1 MSETSSPRSSIRRLS
16 GHVIDLI
23 AAGEVIERPAAAL
36 KELVENAID
45 AGATRISVA
54 LRGGGTDRIDVT
66 DNGCGM
72 TPAELELAVERHCTS
87 KLHDEHL
94 VQIRTLGFRG
104 EALPSIGASARLSIT
119 SRTPDADTAWCLR
132 VDGGVITPPQPA
144 SGPAGTRIVVTDLF
158 FATPA
163 RRKFLKSARVEG
175 GHAESV
181 MRRLALSAPHCA
193 MRVTMD
199 DRLLF
204 DLPEQSPIARTAAI
218 LDTTPEMLLLLDEQR
233 GAVRL
238 SGFACGPART
248 RATGAGQ
255 FILVNN
261 RPVTDPMLRTAIRV
275 AYRPVI
281 ERGRFPVMALHLK
294 VPLERLDVNVHPAK
308 TELRFADEAEVRSLV
323 IGGLGRAL
331 GHGSSRGGGLHA
343 SFGSRPRPSI
353 AYPPRP
359 DRAALEERLPAFTAE
374 QDEQDGTPLPPASSA
389 IFVSSDVSLP
399 RREGFAETDQ
409 EFAPAARV
417 PRQPEALDAAFPLG
431 AAIAQV
437 FDTYIIAVAPDGDLV
452 LVDQHAA
459 HERLTHERL
468 RAQYASGH
476 LRSQALL
483 LPEVVDLPRR
493 EAEAL
498 LACTEDLS
506 KLGIELESFGPGSV
520 LLRSVPA
527 LLGTKDVQGL
537 LRDIADELADDPAL
551 DAGST
556 DSFSHRLD
564 AVIARMACH
573 GSIRAGRRLKPEEMD
588 ALLREMERT
597 PRANTCSH
605 GRPTWL
611 KLTRNE
617 LERLFGR
624 VK

>member
-1 MSETSSPRSSIRRLS
+1 MVTEAPSFPRPTIRRLS

-45 AGATRISVA
+45 AGATRIVVA
-54 LRGGGTDRIDVT
+54 LRAGGTDRIDVT

-72 TPAELELAVERHCTS
+72 NPAELELAVERHCTS
-87 KLHDEHL
+87 KLQDDHL

-119 SRTPDADTAWCLR
+119 SRTPESDTAWCIR
-132 VDGGVITPPQPA
+132 VDGGVITLPQPA
-144 SGPAGTRIVVTDLF
+144 SGPIGTRIVVTDLF

-163 RRKFLKSARVEG
+163 RRKFLKSARVES

-193 MRVTMD
+193 MRVLLD
-199 DRLLF
+199 DKVLF
-204 DLPEQSPIARTAAI
+204 DLPEQSPISRAASI
-218 LDTTPEMLLLLDEQR
+218 LDTTPDTLIPLDEQR

-248 RATGAGQ
+248 RATGSGQ

-308 TELRFADEAEVRSLV
+308 TELRFADEAEIRSLV

-331 GHGSSRGGGLHA
+331 GHGSKGGGGIHA
-343 SFGSRPRPSI
+343 SFAPRPSI
-353 AYPPRP
+353 VYPPRP
-359 DRAALEERLPAFTAE
+359 PEPREAVT
-374 QDEQDGTPLPPASSA
+374 
-389 IFVSSDVSLP
+389 SLP
-399 RREGFAETDQ
+399 LQTTLPTASAPQTPQAASRQGFAETDPA
-409 EFAPAARV
+409 FAPAARA
-417 PRQPEALDAAFPLG
+417 PQQPEALDPAFPLG
-431 AAIAQV
+431 ASIAQV
-437 FDTYIIAVAPDGDLV
+437 FDTYILALAPDGDLI

-468 RAQYASGH
+468 REQYASGGT
-476 LRSQALL
+476 LRAQALL

-498 LACTEDLS
+498 MARAEDLA
-506 KLGIELESFGPGSV
+506 KLGIDLESFGPGSV

-527 LLGTKDVQGL
+527 LLGAQDIQGL
-537 LRDIADELADDPAL
+537 LKDVADELASDPDL
-551 DAGST
+551 DAASTGS
-556 DSFSHRLD
+556 FAHHLD
-564 AVIARMACH
+564 AILARMACH

-611 KLTRNE
+611 RLTRRE

>member
-1 MSETSSPRSSIRRLS
+1 MSEAPSFSRPTIRRLS

-45 AGATRISVA
+45 SGATRIVVA
-54 LRGGGTDRIDVT
+54 LRAGGTDRIDVT

-72 TPAELELAVERHCTS
+72 NPFELELAVERHCTS
-87 KLHDEHL
+87 KLQDDHL

-119 SRTPDADTAWCLR
+119 SRTPDADTAWCIR

-144 SGPAGTRIVVTDLF
+144 SGPVGTRIVVTDLF

-163 RRKFLKSARVEG
+163 RRKFLKSARVES

-193 MRVTMD
+193 MRVLLD
-199 DRLLF
+199 DKVLF
-204 DLPEQSPIARTAAI
+204 DLPEQSPISRAASI
-218 LDTTPEMLLLLDEQR
+218 LDTTPDTLIPLDEKR

-248 RATGAGQ
+248 RATGSGQ

-281 ERGRFPVMALHLK
+281 ERGRFPVMALHLT

-308 TELRFADEAEVRSLV
+308 TELRFADEAEIRSLV

-331 GHGSSRGGGLHA
+331 GHGSNGGGGIHA
-343 SFGSRPRPSI
+343 SFGSRPSIVYPSRLAEPQGAPASVPLQGSLPTGYDPRPS
-353 AYPPRP
+353 
-359 DRAALEERLPAFTAE
+359 
-374 QDEQDGTPLPPASSA
+374 
-389 IFVSSDVSLP
+389 SLP
-399 RREGFAETDQ
+399 DVTSSLARQGFAETDPA
-409 EFAPAARV
+409 FAPAARA
-417 PRQPEALDAAFPLG
+417 PQQPEALDPAFPLG

-437 FDTYIIAVAPDGDLV
+437 FDTYILALAPDGDLV

-468 RAQYASGH
+468 REQYANGGT

-498 LACTEDLS
+498 MARSEDLS
-506 KLGIELESFGPGSV
+506 KLGIDLESFGPGSV

-527 LLGTKDVQGL
+527 LLGAQDIQGL
-537 LRDIADELADDPAL
+537 LKDVADELASDPDL
-551 DAGST
+551 DAAST
-556 DSFSHRLD
+556 GSFSHHLD
-564 AVIARMACH
+564 AILARMACH
-573 GSIRAGRRLKPEEMD
+573 GSIRAGRRLKSEEMD
-588 ALLREMERT
+588 ALLREMELT

-611 KLTRNE
+611 KLTRRE

>member
-1 MSETSSPRSSIRRLS
+1 MR
-16 GHVIDLI
+16 
-23 AAGEVIERPAAAL
+23 A
-36 KELVENAID
+36 
-45 AGATRISVA
+45 
-54 LRGGGTDRIDVT
+54 GGTDRIDVT

-72 TPAELELAVERHCTS
+72 TPEELDMAVQRHCTS
-87 KLHDEHL
+87 KLQDERL

-119 SRTPDADTAWCLR
+119 SRTPDSDTAWCIR
-132 VDGGVITPPQPA
+132 VDGGVITPPQPS
-144 SGPAGTRIVVTDLF
+144 SGPVGTRIVVTDLF

-163 RRKFLKSARVEG
+163 RRKFLKSPRVENS
-175 GHAESV
+175 HAESV

-193 MRVTMD
+193 IRVTLD
-199 DRLLF
+199 DKLLF
-204 DLPEQSPIARTAAI
+204 DLPEQSPIARAATV
-218 LDTTPEMLLLLDEQR
+218 LDTTPDTLIPLDEER
-233 GAVRL
+233 GHIRL
-238 SGFACGPART
+238 SGFACGPAKT
-248 RATGAGQ
+248 RATGSGQ
-255 FILVNN
+255 FILVNH

-308 TELRFADEAEVRSLV
+308 TELRFADEAEVRALV

-331 GHGSSRGGGLHA
+331 GHGSSGGGGIHA
-343 SFGSRPRPSI
+343 SFGIRPSRPSI
-353 AYPPRP
+353 SYPPRP
-359 DRAALEERLPAFTAE
+359 DVPVDAPVHVGTPATLPFAAPPAASRMAVQPPTAIEHSGFAE
-374 QDEQDGTPLPPASSA
+374 QD
-389 IFVSSDVSLP
+389 V
-399 RREGFAETDQ
+399 GFT
-409 EFAPAARV
+409 PAARPPQPV
-417 PRQPEALDAAFPLG
+417 PEQMDPSFPLG
-431 AAIAQV
+431 ASVAQV

-468 RAQYASGH
+468 REQYASGA

-483 LPEVVDLPRR
+483 LPEVIDLPRR

-498 LACTEDLS
+498 LARSEDLS
-506 KLGIELESFGPGSV
+506 RLGMDIESFGPGSV

-537 LRDIADELADDPAL
+537 LRDVADELANDPDL
-551 DAGST
+551 DAGNT

-564 AVIARMACH
+564 AILARMACH

-588 ALLREMERT
+588 ALLRDMERT

-611 KLTRNE
+611 KLTRSE
-617 LERLFGR
+617 IERLFGR
-624 VK
+624 IK

>member
-1 MSETSSPRSSIRRLS
+1 MTEAPSFPRPPSRPTIRRLS

-45 AGATRISVA
+45 SGATRIVVA
-54 LRGGGTDRIDVT
+54 LRAGGTDRIDVT

-72 TPAELELAVERHCTS
+72 SPVELELAVERHCTS
-87 KLHDEHL
+87 KLQDDHL

-119 SRTPDADTAWCLR
+119 SRTPESDTAWCIR

-144 SGPAGTRIVVTDLF
+144 SGPVGTRIVVTDLF

-163 RRKFLKSARVEG
+163 RRKFLKSARVES

-193 MRVTMD
+193 MRVLLD
-199 DRLLF
+199 DKVLF
-204 DLPEQSPIARTAAI
+204 DLPEQSPISRAASI
-218 LDTTPEMLLLLDEQR
+218 LDTTPDTLIPLDEQR

-248 RATGAGQ
+248 RATGSGQ

-308 TELRFADEAEVRSLV
+308 TELRFADEAEIRSLV

-331 GHGSSRGGGLHA
+331 GHGSKGGGGIHA
-343 SFGSRPRPSI
+343 SFAPRSSI
-353 AYPPRP
+353 VYPPRP
-359 DRAALEERLPAFTAE
+359 PEPRETV
-374 QDEQDGTPLPPASSA
+374 T
-389 IFVSSDVSLP
+389 SLP
-399 RREGFAETDQ
+399 LQTTLPTASAPQTPQAASRQGFAETDPA
-409 EFAPAARV
+409 FAPAARA
-417 PRQPEALDAAFPLG
+417 PQQPEALDPAFPLG
-431 AAIAQV
+431 ASIAQV
-437 FDTYIIAVAPDGDLV
+437 FDTYILALAPDGDLI

-468 RAQYASGH
+468 REQYASGGT
-476 LRSQALL
+476 LRAQALL

-498 LACTEDLS
+498 MARAEDLA
-506 KLGIELESFGPGSV
+506 KLGIDLESFGTGSV

-527 LLGTKDVQGL
+527 LLGAKDIQGL
-537 LRDIADELADDPAL
+537 LKDVADELAGDPDL
-551 DAGST
+551 DAANTGS
-556 DSFSHRLD
+556 FAHHLD
-564 AVIARMACH
+564 AILARMACH

-611 KLTRNE
+611 RLTRRE

>member
-1 MSETSSPRSSIRRLS
+1 MTEAPSFSRPTIRRLS

-45 AGATRISVA
+45 AGATRIVVA
-54 LRGGGTDRIDVT
+54 LRAGGTDRIDVT

-72 TPAELELAVERHCTS
+72 SPVELELAVERHCTS
-87 KLHDEHL
+87 KLQDERL

-119 SRTPDADTAWCLR
+119 SRTPEADTAWCIR

-144 SGPAGTRIVVTDLF
+144 SGPVGTRIVVTDLF

-163 RRKFLKSARVEG
+163 RRKFLKSARVES

-193 MRVTMD
+193 MRVLLD
-199 DRLLF
+199 DKVLF
-204 DLPEQSPIARTAAI
+204 DLPEQSPIARAASV
-218 LDTTPEMLLLLDEQR
+218 LDTTPDTLIPLDEQR
-233 GAVRL
+233 GAVRM

-248 RATGAGQ
+248 RATGSGQ

-281 ERGRFPVMALHLK
+281 ERGRFPVMALHLT

-308 TELRFADEAEVRSLV
+308 TELRFADEAEIRSLV

-331 GHGSSRGGGLHA
+331 GHGSNGGGGIHA
-343 SFGSRPRPSI
+343 SFGARSSI
-353 AYPPRP
+353 VYPPRP
-359 DRAALEERLPAFTAE
+359 AER
-374 QDEQDGTPLPPASSA
+374 QDSAPLLSA
-389 IFVSSDVSLP
+389 TQGRLSAGYEPVSVPSLSTDAGL
-399 RREGFAETDQ
+399 RSGFAETDPA
-409 EFAPAARV
+409 FAPAARA
-417 PRQPEALDAAFPLG
+417 PQQPDALDPAFPLG

-437 FDTYIIAVAPDGDLV
+437 FDTYILALAPDGDLV

-468 RAQYASGH
+468 REQYASGGT

-493 EAEAL
+493 EADAL
-498 LACTEDLS
+498 MARAADLS
-506 KLGIELESFGPGSV
+506 KLGIDLESFGPGSV

-527 LLGTKDVQGL
+527 LLGAQDIQGL
-537 LRDIADELADDPAL
+537 LKDVADELASDPDL
-551 DAGST
+551 DAANTG
-556 DSFSHRLD
+556 SFSHHLD
-564 AVIARMACH
+564 AILARMACH

-588 ALLREMERT
+588 ALLREMELT

-611 KLTRNE
+611 KLTRRE

>member
-1 MSETSSPRSSIRRLS
+1 MSEAPSFSRPTIRRLS

-36 KELVENAID
+36 KELVENAVD
-45 AGATRISVA
+45 AGATRIVVA
-54 LRGGGTDRIDVT
+54 LRAGGTDRIDVT

-87 KLHDEHL
+87 KLQDERL

-119 SRTPDADTAWCLR
+119 SRTPESDTAWCIR

-144 SGPAGTRIVVTDLF
+144 SGPVGTRIVVTDLF

-163 RRKFLKSARVEG
+163 RRKFLKSARVES

-193 MRVTMD
+193 MRVLLD
-199 DRLLF
+199 DKVLF
-204 DLPEQSPIARTAAI
+204 DLPEQSPVARTAAV
-218 LDTTPEMLLLLDEQR
+218 LDTTPDTLIPLDEQR
-233 GAVRL
+233 GSVRL

-248 RATGAGQ
+248 RATGSGQ

-308 TELRFADEAEVRSLV
+308 TELRFADEAEIRSLV

-331 GHGSSRGGGLHA
+331 GHGSNGGGGIHA
-343 SFGSRPRPSI
+343 SFGSRPSI
-353 AYPPRP
+353 VYPPRP
-359 DRAALEERLPAFTAE
+359 PEPRDASASV
-374 QDEQDGTPLPPASSA
+374 PLQG
-389 IFVSSDVSLP
+389 SLP
-399 RREGFAETDQ
+399 TGYAPRSSPLQDANPPLARSGFAETDPA
-409 EFAPAARV
+409 FAPAARA
-417 PRQPEALDAAFPLG
+417 PQQPEALDPAFPLG

-437 FDTYIIAVAPDGDLV
+437 FDTYILALAPDGDLV

-468 RAQYASGH
+468 REQYASGGT

-498 LACTEDLS
+498 MARAEDLS
-506 KLGIELESFGPGSV
+506 KLGIDLESFGPGSV

-527 LLGTKDVQGL
+527 LLGAQDIQGL
-537 LRDIADELADDPAL
+537 LKDVADELASDPDLDPAGTGSLSHHL
-551 DAGST
+551 DAI
-556 DSFSHRLD
+556 L
-564 AVIARMACH
+564 ARMACH

-588 ALLREMERT
+588 ALLREMELT

-611 KLTRNE
+611 KLTRRE

>member
-1 MSETSSPRSSIRRLS
+1 MSEKSSILRPIIRRLS
-16 GHVIDLI
+16 GHVVDLI

-45 AGATRISVA
+45 AGATRLVVA
-54 LRGGGTDRIDVT
+54 LRAGGTDRIDVT

-72 TPAELELAVERHCTS
+72 TPEELEMAVQRHCTS
-87 KLHDEHL
+87 KLQDERL

-119 SRTPDADTAWCLR
+119 SRTSESDTAWCLR
-132 VDGGVITPPQPA
+132 VDGGIITPPQPS
-144 SGPAGTRIVVTDLF
+144 SGPVGTRIVVTDLF

-163 RRKFLKSARVEG
+163 RRKFLKSARVENS
-175 GHAESV
+175 HAESV
-181 MRRLALSAPHCA
+181 MRRLALSAPQCA
-193 MRVTMD
+193 MRVTLD
-199 DRLLF
+199 DKLLF
-204 DLPEQSPIARTAAI
+204 DLPEQSPVARAAAV
-218 LDTTPEMLLLLDEQR
+218 LDTTPDTLIPLDEER
-233 GAVRL
+233 GHIRL
-238 SGFACGPART
+238 SGFACGPAKT
-248 RATGAGQ
+248 RATGSGQ
-255 FILVNN
+255 FILVNH

-308 TELRFADEAEVRSLV
+308 TELRFADEAEVKALV

-331 GHGSSRGGGLHA
+331 GHGSSGGGGIHA
-343 SFGSRPRPSI
+343 SFGIRPSRPSI
-353 AYPPRP
+353 SYPPRLDVP
-359 DRAALEERLPAFTAE
+359 VNPPVRVDAPATLPFAAPSLSRPSTPSLPQTERSGFAE
-374 QDEQDGTPLPPASSA
+374 QDA
-389 IFVSSDVSLP
+389 
-399 RREGFAETDQ
+399 GFT
-409 EFAPAARV
+409 PAARPPQPV
-417 PRQPEALDAAFPLG
+417 PEHLDPAFPLG
-431 AAIAQV
+431 ASVAQV

-468 RAQYASGH
+468 REQYASGA

-483 LPEVVDLPRR
+483 LPEVIDLPRR

-498 LACTEDLS
+498 LARSEDLS
-506 KLGIELESFGPGSV
+506 RLGMDLESFGPGSV

-537 LRDIADELADDPAL
+537 LRDVADELANDPDL
-551 DAGST
+551 EAGNT
-556 DSFSHRLD
+556 DSFSNRLD
-564 AVIARMACH
+564 AILARMACH

-611 KLTRNE
+611 KLTRSE
-617 LERLFGR
+617 IERLFGR
-624 VK
+624 IK

>member
-1 MSETSSPRSSIRRLS
+1 MSRPTIRRLS

-45 AGATRISVA
+45 SGATRIVVA
-54 LRGGGTDRIDVT
+54 LRAGGTDRIDVT

-72 TPAELELAVERHCTS
+72 SPLELELAVERHCTS
-87 KLHDEHL
+87 KLQDDHL

-119 SRTPDADTAWCLR
+119 SRTPDSDTAWCIR

-144 SGPAGTRIVVTDLF
+144 SGPVGTRIVVTDLF

-163 RRKFLKSARVEG
+163 RRKFLKSARVES

-193 MRVTMD
+193 MRVLLD
-199 DRLLF
+199 DKVLF
-204 DLPEQSPIARTAAI
+204 DLPEQSPITRAASV
-218 LDTTPEMLLLLDEQR
+218 LDTTPDTLIPLDEQR

-248 RATGAGQ
+248 RATGSGQ

-308 TELRFADEAEVRSLV
+308 TELRFADEAEIRSLV

-331 GHGSSRGGGLHA
+331 GHGSNGGGGIHA
-343 SFGSRPRPSI
+343 SFGARPSI
-353 AYPPRP
+353 VYPPRP
-359 DRAALEERLPAFTAE
+359 PEPQENFTPV
-374 QDEQDGTPLPPASSA
+374 QP
-389 IFVSSDVSLP
+389 SLP
-399 RREGFAETDQ
+399 TGSEARSLLAAEPPQPTSRLGFAETDPG
-409 EFAPAARV
+409 FAPAARA
-417 PRQPEALDAAFPLG
+417 PQQPEALDPAFPLG

-437 FDTYIIAVAPDGDLV
+437 FDTYILSLAPDGDLV

-468 RAQYASGH
+468 REQYASGGT

-493 EAEAL
+493 EADAL
-498 LACTEDLS
+498 MARAGDLA
-506 KLGIELESFGPGSV
+506 KLGIDLESFGPGSV

-527 LLGTKDVQGL
+527 LLGAQDIQGL
-537 LRDIADELADDPAL
+537 LKDVADELANDPDL
-551 DAGST
+551 DAAST
-556 DSFSHRLD
+556 GSFSHHLD
-564 AVIARMACH
+564 AILARMACH

-588 ALLREMERT
+588 ALLREMELT

-611 KLTRNE
+611 KLTRRE

>member
-1 MSETSSPRSSIRRLS
+1 MSEAPSFSRPTIRRLS

-36 KELVENAID
+36 KELVENAVD
-45 AGATRISVA
+45 AGATRIVVA
-54 LRGGGTDRIDVT
+54 LRSGGTDRIDVT

-87 KLHDEHL
+87 KLQDERL

-119 SRTPDADTAWCLR
+119 SRTPESDTAWCIR

-144 SGPAGTRIVVTDLF
+144 SGPVGTRIVVTDLF

-163 RRKFLKSARVEG
+163 RRKFLKSARVESS
-175 GHAESV
+175 HTESV

-193 MRVTMD
+193 MRVLLD
-199 DRLLF
+199 DKVLF
-204 DLPEQSPIARTAAI
+204 DLPEQSPIARTAAV
-218 LDTTPEMLLLLDEQR
+218 LDTTPDTLIPLDEQR
-233 GAVRL
+233 GSVRL

-248 RATGAGQ
+248 RATGSGQ

-308 TELRFADEAEVRSLV
+308 TELRFADEAEIRSLV

-331 GHGSSRGGGLHA
+331 GHGSNGGGGIHA
-343 SFGSRPRPSI
+343 SFGSRPSI
-353 AYPPRP
+353 VYPPRP
-359 DRAALEERLPAFTAE
+359 PEPQDASASVPLQGSLPTGYAPWSS
-374 QDEQDGTPLPPASSA
+374 PLPDATPPLAR
-389 IFVSSDVSLP
+389 P
-399 RREGFAETDQ
+399 GFAETDPA
-409 EFAPAARV
+409 FAPAARA
-417 PRQPEALDAAFPLG
+417 PQQPEALDPAFPLG

-437 FDTYIIAVAPDGDLV
+437 FDTYILALAPDGDLV

-468 RAQYASGH
+468 REQYASGGT

-498 LACTEDLS
+498 MARAEDLS
-506 KLGIELESFGPGSV
+506 KLGIDLESFGPGSV

-527 LLGTKDVQGL
+527 LLGAQNIQGL
-537 LRDIADELADDPAL
+537 LKDVADELASDPDLDPAGTGSLSHHL
-551 DAGST
+551 DAI
-556 DSFSHRLD
+556 L
-564 AVIARMACH
+564 ARMACH

-588 ALLREMERT
+588 ALLREMELT

-611 KLTRNE
+611 KLTRRE

>member
-1 MSETSSPRSSIRRLS
+1 MTEAPSFPRPPSRPTIRRLS

-45 AGATRISVA
+45 AGATRIVVA
-54 LRGGGTDRIDVT
+54 LRAGGTDRIDVT

-72 TPAELELAVERHCTS
+72 SPVELELAVERHCTS
-87 KLHDEHL
+87 KLLDDHL

-119 SRTPDADTAWCLR
+119 SRTPESDTAWCIR

-144 SGPAGTRIVVTDLF
+144 SGPVGTRIVVTDLF

-163 RRKFLKSARVEG
+163 RRKFLKSARVES

-193 MRVTMD
+193 MRVLLD
-199 DRLLF
+199 DKVLF
-204 DLPEQSPIARTAAI
+204 DLPEQSPISRAASI
-218 LDTTPEMLLLLDEQR
+218 LDTTPDTLIPLDEQR

-248 RATGAGQ
+248 RATGSGQ

-308 TELRFADEAEVRSLV
+308 TELRFADEAEIRSLV

-331 GHGSSRGGGLHA
+331 GHGSKGGGGIHA
-343 SFGSRPRPSI
+343 SFAPRSSI
-353 AYPPRP
+353 VYPPRP
-359 DRAALEERLPAFTAE
+359 PEPRETV
-374 QDEQDGTPLPPASSA
+374 T
-389 IFVSSDVSLP
+389 SLP
-399 RREGFAETDQ
+399 LQTTLPTASAPQTPQAASRQGFAETDPA
-409 EFAPAARV
+409 FAPAARA
-417 PRQPEALDAAFPLG
+417 PQQPEALDPAFPLG
-431 AAIAQV
+431 ASIAQV
-437 FDTYIIAVAPDGDLV
+437 FDTYILALAPDGDLI

-468 RAQYASGH
+468 REQYASGGT
-476 LRSQALL
+476 LRAQALL

-498 LACTEDLS
+498 MARAEDLA
-506 KLGIELESFGPGSV
+506 KLGIDLESFGPGSV

-527 LLGTKDVQGL
+527 LLGAKDIQGL
-537 LRDIADELADDPAL
+537 LKDVADELAGDPDL
-551 DAGST
+551 DAANTGS
-556 DSFSHRLD
+556 FAHHLD
-564 AVIARMACH
+564 AILARMACH

-611 KLTRNE
+611 RLTRRE

>member
-1 MSETSSPRSSIRRLS
+1 MSELTPPLRPVIRRLS
-16 GHVIDLI
+16 GHVVDLI

-45 AGATRISVA
+45 AGATRLVVA
-54 LRGGGTDRIDVT
+54 LRAGGTDRIDVT

-72 TPAELELAVERHCTS
+72 TPEELDMAVQRHCTS
-87 KLHDEHL
+87 KLQDERL

-119 SRTPDADTAWCLR
+119 SRTPDSDTAWCIR
-132 VDGGVITPPQPA
+132 VDGGVITPPQPS
-144 SGPAGTRIVVTDLF
+144 SGPVGTRIVVTDLF

-163 RRKFLKSARVEG
+163 RRKFLKSPRVENS
-175 GHAESV
+175 HAESV

-193 MRVTMD
+193 IRVTLD
-199 DRLLF
+199 DKLLF
-204 DLPEQSPIARTAAI
+204 DLPEQSPIARAATV
-218 LDTTPEMLLLLDEQR
+218 LDTTPDTLIPLDEER
-233 GAVRL
+233 GHIRL
-238 SGFACGPART
+238 SGFACGPAKT
-248 RATGAGQ
+248 RATGSGQ
-255 FILVNN
+255 FILVNH

-308 TELRFADEAEVRSLV
+308 TELRFADEAEVRALV

-331 GHGSSRGGGLHA
+331 GHGSSGGGGIHA
-343 SFGSRPRPSI
+343 SFGIRPSRPSI
-353 AYPPRP
+353 SYPPRP
-359 DRAALEERLPAFTAE
+359 DVPVDAPVHVGTPATLPFAAPPAASRMAVQPPTAIEHSGFAE
-374 QDEQDGTPLPPASSA
+374 QD
-389 IFVSSDVSLP
+389 V
-399 RREGFAETDQ
+399 GFT
-409 EFAPAARV
+409 PAARPPQPV
-417 PRQPEALDAAFPLG
+417 PEQMDPSFPLG
-431 AAIAQV
+431 ASVAQV

-468 RAQYASGH
+468 REQYASGA

-483 LPEVVDLPRR
+483 LPEVIDLPRR

-498 LACTEDLS
+498 LARSEDLS
-506 KLGIELESFGPGSV
+506 RLGMDIESFGPGSV

-537 LRDIADELADDPAL
+537 LRDVADELANDPDL
-551 DAGST
+551 DAGNT

-564 AVIARMACH
+564 AILARMACH

-588 ALLREMERT
+588 ALLRDMERT

-611 KLTRNE
+611 KLTRSE
-617 LERLFGR
+617 IERLFGR
-624 VK
+624 IK

>member
-1 MSETSSPRSSIRRLS
+1 
-16 GHVIDLI
+16 
-23 AAGEVIERPAAAL
+23 
-36 KELVENAID
+36 
-45 AGATRISVA
+45 
-54 LRGGGTDRIDVT
+54 
-66 DNGCGM
+66 M
-72 TPAELELAVERHCTS
+72 TPEELDMAVQRHCTS
-87 KLHDEHL
+87 KLQDERL

-119 SRTPDADTAWCLR
+119 SRTSESDTAWCIR
-132 VDGGVITPPQPA
+132 VDGGVITPPQPS
-144 SGPAGTRIVVTDLF
+144 SGPVGTRIVVTDLF

-163 RRKFLKSARVEG
+163 RRKFLKSPRVENS
-175 GHAESV
+175 HAESV

-193 MRVTMD
+193 IRVTLD
-199 DRLLF
+199 DKLLF
-204 DLPEQSPIARTAAI
+204 DLPEQSPIARAATV
-218 LDTTPEMLLLLDEQR
+218 LDTTPDTLIPLDEER
-233 GAVRL
+233 GHIRL
-238 SGFACGPART
+238 SGFACGPAKT
-248 RATGAGQ
+248 RATGSGQ
-255 FILVNN
+255 FILVNH

-308 TELRFADEAEVRSLV
+308 TELRFADEAEVRALV

-331 GHGSSRGGGLHA
+331 GHGSSGGGGIHA
-343 SFGSRPRPSI
+343 SFGIRPSRPSI
-353 AYPPRP
+353 SYPPRP
-359 DRAALEERLPAFTAE
+359 DMPVDAPVQARAPATLPFAAVAPASRLSVPSSQHVERSGFAE
-374 QDEQDGTPLPPASSA
+374 QD
-389 IFVSSDVSLP
+389 V
-399 RREGFAETDQ
+399 GFT
-409 EFAPAARV
+409 PAARPPQPV
-417 PRQPEALDAAFPLG
+417 PEQMDPSFPLG
-431 AAIAQV
+431 ASVAQV

-468 RAQYASGH
+468 REQYASGA

-483 LPEVVDLPRR
+483 LPEVIDLPRR

-498 LACTEDLS
+498 LARVEDLS
-506 KLGIELESFGPGSV
+506 RLGMDLESFGPGSI

-537 LRDIADELADDPAL
+537 LRDVADELANDPDL
-551 DAGST
+551 DAGNT

-564 AVIARMACH
+564 AILARMACH

-588 ALLREMERT
+588 ALLRDMERT

-611 KLTRNE
+611 KLTRSE
-617 LERLFGR
+617 IERLFGR
-624 VK
+624 IK

>member
-1 MSETSSPRSSIRRLS
+1 MSELTPPFRPVIRRLS
-16 GHVIDLI
+16 GHVVDLI

-45 AGATRISVA
+45 AGATRLVVA
-54 LRGGGTDRIDVT
+54 LRAGGTDRIDVT

-72 TPAELELAVERHCTS
+72 TPEELDMAVQRHCTS
-87 KLHDEHL
+87 KLQDERL

-119 SRTPDADTAWCLR
+119 SRTPDSDTAWCIR
-132 VDGGVITPPQPA
+132 VDGGVITPPQPS
-144 SGPAGTRIVVTDLF
+144 SGPVGTRIVVTDLF

-163 RRKFLKSARVEG
+163 RRKFLKSPRVENS
-175 GHAESV
+175 HAESV

-193 MRVTMD
+193 IRVTLD
-199 DRLLF
+199 DKLLF
-204 DLPEQSPIARTAAI
+204 DLPEQSPIARAATV
-218 LDTTPEMLLLLDEQR
+218 LDTTPDTLIPLDEER
-233 GAVRL
+233 GHIRL
-238 SGFACGPART
+238 SGFACGPAKT
-248 RATGAGQ
+248 RATGSGQ
-255 FILVNN
+255 FILVNH

-308 TELRFADEAEVRSLV
+308 TELRFADEAEVRALV

-331 GHGSSRGGGLHA
+331 GHGSSGGGGIHA
-343 SFGSRPRPSI
+343 SFGIRPSRPSI
-353 AYPPRP
+353 SYPPRP
-359 DRAALEERLPAFTAE
+359 DVPVDAPVHVGTPATLPFAAPPVASRVAVQPLTAIEHSGFAE
-374 QDEQDGTPLPPASSA
+374 QD
-389 IFVSSDVSLP
+389 V
-399 RREGFAETDQ
+399 GFT
-409 EFAPAARV
+409 PAARPPQPV
-417 PRQPEALDAAFPLG
+417 PEQMDPSFPLG
-431 AAIAQV
+431 ASVAQV

-468 RAQYASGH
+468 REQYASGA

-483 LPEVVDLPRR
+483 LPEVIDLPRR

-498 LACTEDLS
+498 LARSEDLS
-506 KLGIELESFGPGSV
+506 RLGMDIESFGSGSV

-537 LRDIADELADDPAL
+537 LRDVADELANDPDL
-551 DAGST
+551 DAGNT

-564 AVIARMACH
+564 AILARMACH

-588 ALLREMERT
+588 ALLRDMERT

-611 KLTRNE
+611 KLTRSE
-617 LERLFGR
+617 IERLFGR
-624 VK
+624 IK

>member
-1 MSETSSPRSSIRRLS
+1 MSEFSIRPTIRRLS

-87 KLHDEHL
+87 KLQDERL

-104 EALPSIGASARLSIT
+104 EALPSIGASARLTIT
-119 SRTPDADTAWCLR
+119 SRTSDADTAWLLR
-132 VDGGVITPPQPA
+132 VEGGAITPPQPA
-144 SGPAGTRIVVTDLF
+144 SGPIGTRIVVTDLF

-181 MRRLALSAPHCA
+181 MRRLALCAPHCA
-193 MRVTMD
+193 MRVTLD
-199 DRLLF
+199 DKTLF
-204 DLPEQSPIARTAAI
+204 DLPAQSPIARAASI
-218 LDTTPEMLLLLDEQR
+218 LDVTPDTLIPLDEQR

-248 RATGAGQ
+248 RATGSGQ

-261 RPVTDPMLRTAIRV
+261 RPVTDPVLRTAIRV

-281 ERGRFPVMALHLK
+281 ERGRFPVMALHLN

-308 TELRFADEAEVRSLV
+308 TELRFADENDIKSLV

-331 GHGSSRGGGLHA
+331 GHGSSGGGGIYA
-343 SFGSRPRPSI
+343 SFAARTSRPSI
-353 AYPPRP
+353 AYPSRSDTALSTAPVSELRP
-359 DRAALEERLPAFTAE
+359 EKPAQFVLPEAV
-374 QDEQDGTPLPPASSA
+374 PSSA
-389 IFVSSDVSLP
+389 DGVRP
-399 RREGFAETDQ
+399 GFAETDTV
-409 EFAPAARV
+409 FAPAARA
-417 PRQPEALDAAFPLG
+417 PLEPEALDPAFPLG
-431 AAIAQV
+431 ASVAQV
-437 FDTYIIAVAPDGDLV
+437 FDTYILAVAPDGDLI

-459 HERLTHERL
+459 HERLMHERL
-468 RAQYASGH
+468 RDQFATGT
-476 LRSQALL
+476 LRAQALL
-483 LPEVVDLPRR
+483 LPEVVDLPAR

-498 LACTEDLS
+498 LLRSDELS
-506 KLGIELESFGPGSV
+506 KLGLDLESFGAGSV

-527 LLGTKDVQGL
+527 LLGTKDVQSL
-537 LRDIADELADDPAL
+537 LKDVADELVNDPAL
-551 DAGST
+551 TADET
-556 DSFSHRLD
+556 DSLSNRFD

-588 ALLREMERT
+588 ALLRDMERT

-611 KLTRNE
+611 RLTRNE
-617 LERLFGR
+617 IERLFGR

>member
-1 MSETSSPRSSIRRLS
+1 MSEAPSFPRPTIRRLS

-45 AGATRISVA
+45 AGATCIVVA
-54 LRGGGTDRIDVT
+54 LRAGGTDRIDVT

-72 TPAELELAVERHCTS
+72 SPVELELAVERHCTS
-87 KLHDEHL
+87 KLQDERL

-119 SRTPDADTAWCLR
+119 SRTPESDTAWCIR

-144 SGPAGTRIVVTDLF
+144 SGPVGTRIVVTDLF

-163 RRKFLKSARVEG
+163 RRKFLKSARVES

-193 MRVTMD
+193 MRVLLD
-199 DRLLF
+199 DKVLF
-204 DLPEQSPIARTAAI
+204 DLPEQSPITRAASV
-218 LDTTPEMLLLLDEQR
+218 LDTTPDTLIPLDEQR

-248 RATGAGQ
+248 RATGSGQ

-281 ERGRFPVMALHLK
+281 ERGRFPVMALHLT

-308 TELRFADEAEVRSLV
+308 TELRFADEAEIRSLV

-331 GHGSSRGGGLHA
+331 GHGSNGGGGIHA
-343 SFGSRPRPSI
+343 SFGSRPSI
-353 AYPPRP
+353 VYPPRP
-359 DRAALEERLPAFTAE
+359 PEPREAPASVPLQGSLSTGYAPRSS
-374 QDEQDGTPLPPASSA
+374 PLPDATQ
-389 IFVSSDVSLP
+389 SLVRP
-399 RREGFAETDQ
+399 GFAETDPA
-409 EFAPAARV
+409 FAPAARA
-417 PRQPEALDAAFPLG
+417 PQQPEALDPAFPLG

-437 FDTYIIAVAPDGDLV
+437 FDTYILALAPDGDLV

-468 RAQYASGH
+468 REQYANGGT

-498 LACTEDLS
+498 MAQAEDLS
-506 KLGIELESFGPGSV
+506 KLGIDLESFGPGSV

-527 LLGTKDVQGL
+527 LLGAQDIQGL
-537 LRDIADELADDPAL
+537 LKDIADELASDPDL
-551 DAGST
+551 DAAST
-556 DSFSHRLD
+556 GSFSHHLD
-564 AVIARMACH
+564 AILARMACH

-588 ALLREMERT
+588 ALLREMELT

-611 KLTRNE
+611 KLTRRE

>member
-1 MSETSSPRSSIRRLS
+1 MVTEAPSFPRPTIRRLS

-45 AGATRISVA
+45 SGATCIVVA
-54 LRGGGTDRIDVT
+54 LRAGGTDRIDVT

-72 TPAELELAVERHCTS
+72 SPFELELAVERHCTS
-87 KLHDEHL
+87 KLQDDHL

-119 SRTPDADTAWCLR
+119 SRTPDADTAWCIR

-144 SGPAGTRIVVTDLF
+144 SGPVGTRIVVTDLF

-163 RRKFLKSARVEG
+163 RRKFLKSARVES

-193 MRVTMD
+193 MRVLLD
-199 DRLLF
+199 DKVLF
-204 DLPEQSPIARTAAI
+204 DLPEQSPISRAASI
-218 LDTTPEMLLLLDEQR
+218 LDTTPDTLIPLDEQR

-248 RATGAGQ
+248 RATGSGQ

-308 TELRFADEAEVRSLV
+308 TELRFADEAEIRSLV

-331 GHGSSRGGGLHA
+331 GHGSKGGGGIHA
-343 SFGSRPRPSI
+343 SFAPRSSI
-353 AYPPRP
+353 VYPPRP
-359 DRAALEERLPAFTAE
+359 PEPRETLT
-374 QDEQDGTPLPPASSA
+374 
-389 IFVSSDVSLP
+389 SLP
-399 RREGFAETDQ
+399 LQASLPTASTSGTERAPQTPQAVPRQGFAEKDPA
-409 EFAPAARV
+409 FAPAARA
-417 PRQPEALDAAFPLG
+417 PQQPEALDPAFPLG
-431 AAIAQV
+431 ASIAQV
-437 FDTYIIAVAPDGDLV
+437 FDTYILALAPDGDLI

-468 RAQYASGH
+468 REQYASGGT
-476 LRSQALL
+476 LRAQALL

-498 LACTEDLS
+498 MARVEDLAR
-506 KLGIELESFGPGSV
+506 LGIDLESFGPGSV

-527 LLGTKDVQGL
+527 LLGAQDIQGL
-537 LRDIADELADDPAL
+537 LKDVADELANDPDL
-551 DAGST
+551 DAASTGS
-556 DSFSHRLD
+556 FAHHLD
-564 AVIARMACH
+564 AILARMACH

-611 KLTRNE
+611 RLTRRE

>member
-1 MSETSSPRSSIRRLS
+1 MSEAPSFPRPTIRRLS

-45 AGATRISVA
+45 AGATRIVVA
-54 LRGGGTDRIDVT
+54 LRAGGTDRIDVI

-72 TPAELELAVERHCTS
+72 TPVELELAVERHCTS
-87 KLHDEHL
+87 KLQDERL

-119 SRTPDADTAWCLR
+119 SRTSDSDTAWCIR

-144 SGPAGTRIVVTDLF
+144 SGPVGTRIVVTDLF

-163 RRKFLKSARVEG
+163 RRKFLKSARVESS
-175 GHAESV
+175 HAESV

-193 MRVTMD
+193 MRVLLD
-199 DRLLF
+199 DKVLF
-204 DLPEQSPIARTAAI
+204 DLPEQSPIARAASV
-218 LDTTPEMLLLLDEQR
+218 LDITPDTLIPLDEQR

-248 RATGAGQ
+248 RATGSGQ

-281 ERGRFPVMALHLK
+281 ERGRFPVMALHLT

-308 TELRFADEAEVRSLV
+308 TELRFADEAEIRSLV

-331 GHGSSRGGGLHA
+331 GHGSNGGGGIHA
-343 SFGSRPRPSI
+343 SFGARPSI
-353 AYPPRP
+353 VYPPRP
-359 DRAALEERLPAFTAE
+359 AER
-374 QDEQDGTPLPPASSA
+374 QDTTPLLSPTQGRLSAGYDPAPSPIAATGAVLRS
-389 IFVSSDVSLP
+389 
-399 RREGFAETDQ
+399 GFAETDPA
-409 EFAPAARV
+409 FAPAARA
-417 PRQPEALDAAFPLG
+417 PQHPEALDPAFPLG

-437 FDTYIIAVAPDGDLV
+437 FDTYILALAPDGDLV

-468 RAQYASGH
+468 REQYANGGT

-498 LACTEDLS
+498 MMRAEDLS
-506 KLGIELESFGPGSV
+506 KLGIDLESFGPGSV

-527 LLGTKDVQGL
+527 LLGAQDIQGL
-537 LRDIADELADDPAL
+537 LKDIADELASDPDL
-551 DAGST
+551 DAAST
-556 DSFSHRLD
+556 GSFSHHLD
-564 AVIARMACH
+564 AILARMACH

-597 PRANTCSH
+597 PRTNTCSH

-611 KLTRNE
+611 KLTRRE

>member
-1 MSETSSPRSSIRRLS
+1 MTEAPSFPRPTIRRLS

-45 AGATRISVA
+45 AGATRVVVA
-54 LRGGGTDRIDVT
+54 LRAGGTDRIDVT

-72 TPAELELAVERHCTS
+72 SPVELELAVERHCTS
-87 KLHDEHL
+87 KLQDERL

-119 SRTPDADTAWCLR
+119 SRTLEADTAWCIR

-144 SGPAGTRIVVTDLF
+144 SGPVGTRIVVTDLF

-163 RRKFLKSARVEG
+163 RRKFLKSARVES

-181 MRRLALSAPHCA
+181 MRRLALSAPYCA
-193 MRVTMD
+193 MRVLLD
-199 DRLLF
+199 DKVLF
-204 DLPEQSPIARTAAI
+204 DLPEQSPIARAASV
-218 LDTTPEMLLLLDEQR
+218 LDTTPDSLIPLDEQR

-248 RATGAGQ
+248 RATGSGQ

-308 TELRFADEAEVRSLV
+308 TELRFADEAEIRSLV

-331 GHGSSRGGGLHA
+331 GHGSNGGGGIHA
-343 SFGSRPRPSI
+343 SFGSRPSI
-353 AYPPRP
+353 VYPPRP
-359 DRAALEERLPAFTAE
+359 PEPWEAPSTIPLQGSLPTGYASR
-374 QDEQDGTPLPPASSA
+374 ASSLPDTA
-389 IFVSSDVSLP
+389 PTLP
-399 RREGFAETDQ
+399 RSGFAETDPA
-409 EFAPAARV
+409 FAPAARASQ
-417 PRQPEALDAAFPLG
+417 QPESLDPAFPLG

-437 FDTYIIAVAPDGDLV
+437 FDTYILALAPDGDLV

-468 RAQYASGH
+468 REQYASGGT

-498 LACTEDLS
+498 MTRAEDLS
-506 KLGIELESFGPGSV
+506 KLGIDIEPFGPGSV

-527 LLGTKDVQGL
+527 LLGAQDIQGL
-537 LRDIADELADDPAL
+537 LKDVADELASDPDL
-551 DAGST
+551 DAAST
-556 DSFSHRLD
+556 GSFSHHLD
-564 AVIARMACH
+564 AILARMACH
-573 GSIRAGRRLKPEEMD
+573 GSIRAGRRLKSEEMD
-588 ALLREMERT
+588 ALLREMELT

-611 KLTRNE
+611 KLTRRE

>member
-1 MSETSSPRSSIRRLS
+1 MSEAPSFPRPTIRRLS

-45 AGATRISVA
+45 AGATRIVVA
-54 LRGGGTDRIDVT
+54 LRAGGTDRIDVT

-72 TPAELELAVERHCTS
+72 TPGELELAVERHCTS
-87 KLHDEHL
+87 KLQDERL

-119 SRTPDADTAWCLR
+119 SRTPESDTAWCIR

-144 SGPAGTRIVVTDLF
+144 SGPVGTRIVVTDLF

-163 RRKFLKSARVEG
+163 RRKFLKSARVESS
-175 GHAESV
+175 HAESV

-193 MRVTMD
+193 MRVLLD
-199 DRLLF
+199 DKVLF
-204 DLPEQSPIARTAAI
+204 DLPEQSPIARVASV
-218 LDTTPEMLLLLDEQR
+218 LDTTPDTLIPLDEQR

-248 RATGAGQ
+248 RATGSGQ

-281 ERGRFPVMALHLK
+281 ERGRFPVMALHLT

-308 TELRFADEAEVRSLV
+308 TELRFADEAEIRSLV

-331 GHGSSRGGGLHA
+331 GHGSNGGGGIHA
-343 SFGSRPRPSI
+343 SFGSRPSI
-353 AYPPRP
+353 VYPPRP
-359 DRAALEERLPAFTAE
+359 PEPREAPASIPLQGSLPTGYAPRSS
-374 QDEQDGTPLPPASSA
+374 PLPGATP
-389 IFVSSDVSLP
+389 SLARP
-399 RREGFAETDQ
+399 GFAETDPA
-409 EFAPAARV
+409 FAPAARA
-417 PRQPEALDAAFPLG
+417 PQQPEALDPAFPLG

-437 FDTYIIAVAPDGDLV
+437 FDTYILALAPDGDLV

-468 RAQYASGH
+468 REQYTNGGT

-498 LACTEDLS
+498 MARAEDLS
-506 KLGIELESFGPGSV
+506 KLGIDLESFGPGSV

-527 LLGTKDVQGL
+527 LLGAQDIQGL
-537 LRDIADELADDPAL
+537 LKDIADELASDPDL
-551 DAGST
+551 DAAST
-556 DSFSHRLD
+556 GSFSHHLD
-564 AVIARMACH
+564 AILARMACH

-588 ALLREMERT
+588 ALLREMELT

-611 KLTRNE
+611 KLTRRE

>member
-1 MSETSSPRSSIRRLS
+1 MSEAPSFSRPTIRRLS

-36 KELVENAID
+36 KELVENAVD
-45 AGATRISVA
+45 AGATRIVVA
-54 LRGGGTDRIDVT
+54 LRAGGTDRIDVT

-87 KLHDEHL
+87 KLQDDRL

-119 SRTPDADTAWCLR
+119 SRTPESDTAWCIR
-132 VDGGVITPPQPA
+132 VDGGVITPLQPA
-144 SGPAGTRIVVTDLF
+144 SGPVGTRIVVTDLF

-163 RRKFLKSARVEG
+163 RRKFLKSARVES

-193 MRVTMD
+193 MRVLLD
-199 DRLLF
+199 DKVLF
-204 DLPEQSPIARTAAI
+204 DLPEQSPIARTAAV
-218 LDTTPEMLLLLDEQR
+218 LDTTPDTLIPLDEQR
-233 GAVRL
+233 GSVRL

-248 RATGAGQ
+248 RATGSGQ

-308 TELRFADEAEVRSLV
+308 TELRFADEAEIRSLV

-331 GHGSSRGGGLHA
+331 GHGSNGGGGIHA
-343 SFGSRPRPSI
+343 SFGSRPSI
-353 AYPPRP
+353 VYPPR
-359 DRAALEERLPAFTAE
+359 LPEPRDASASV
-374 QDEQDGTPLPPASSA
+374 PLQG
-389 IFVSSDVSLP
+389 SLP
-399 RREGFAETDQ
+399 TGYAPRSSPLRDATPPLARPGFAETDPA
-409 EFAPAARV
+409 FAPAARA
-417 PRQPEALDAAFPLG
+417 PQQPEALDPAFPLG

-437 FDTYIIAVAPDGDLV
+437 FDTYILALAPDGDLV

-468 RAQYASGH
+468 REQYASGGT

-498 LACTEDLS
+498 MARAEELS
-506 KLGIELESFGPGSV
+506 KLGIDLESFGPGSV

-527 LLGTKDVQGL
+527 LLGAQDIQGL
-537 LRDIADELADDPAL
+537 LKDVADELVSDPDLAPAGTGSLSHHL
-551 DAGST
+551 DAI
-556 DSFSHRLD
+556 L
-564 AVIARMACH
+564 ARMACH

-588 ALLREMERT
+588 ALLREMELT

-611 KLTRNE
+611 KLTRRE

>member
-1 MSETSSPRSSIRRLS
+1 MSEAPSFPRPTIRRLS

-45 AGATRISVA
+45 AGATRIVVA
-54 LRGGGTDRIDVT
+54 LRAGGTDRIDVT

-72 TPAELELAVERHCTS
+72 TPVELELAVERHCTS
-87 KLHDEHL
+87 KLQDERL

-119 SRTPDADTAWCLR
+119 SRTPESDTAWCIR

-144 SGPAGTRIVVTDLF
+144 SGPVGTRIVVTDLF

-163 RRKFLKSARVEG
+163 RRKFLKSARVESS
-175 GHAESV
+175 HAESV

-193 MRVTMD
+193 MRVLLD
-199 DRLLF
+199 DKVLF
-204 DLPEQSPIARTAAI
+204 DLPEQSPIARAASV
-218 LDTTPEMLLLLDEQR
+218 LDTTPDTLIPLDEQR

-248 RATGAGQ
+248 RATGSGQ

-281 ERGRFPVMALHLK
+281 ERGRFPVMALHLT

-308 TELRFADEAEVRSLV
+308 TELRFADEAEIRSLV

-331 GHGSSRGGGLHA
+331 GHGSNGGGGIHA
-343 SFGSRPRPSI
+343 SFGSRPSI
-353 AYPPRP
+353 VYPPRP
-359 DRAALEERLPAFTAE
+359 PEPREAPASVPLQGSLPTGYAPRSS
-374 QDEQDGTPLPPASSA
+374 PLPDATR
-389 IFVSSDVSLP
+389 SLVRP
-399 RREGFAETDQ
+399 GFAETDPA
-409 EFAPAARV
+409 FAPAARA
-417 PRQPEALDAAFPLG
+417 PQQPEALDPAFPLG

-437 FDTYIIAVAPDGDLV
+437 FDTYILALAPDGDLV

-468 RAQYASGH
+468 REQYANGGT

-498 LACTEDLS
+498 MARAEDLS
-506 KLGIELESFGPGSV
+506 KLGIDLESFGPGSV

-527 LLGTKDVQGL
+527 LLGAQDIQGL
-537 LRDIADELADDPAL
+537 LKDIADELASDPDL
-551 DAGST
+551 DAAST
-556 DSFSHRLD
+556 GSFSHHLD
-564 AVIARMACH
+564 AILARMACH

-588 ALLREMERT
+588 ALLREMELT

-611 KLTRNE
+611 KLTRRE

>member
-1 MSETSSPRSSIRRLS
+1 M
-16 GHVIDLI
+16 
-23 AAGEVIERPAAAL
+23 
-36 KELVENAID
+36 
-45 AGATRISVA
+45 
-54 LRGGGTDRIDVT
+54 
-66 DNGCGM
+66 
-72 TPAELELAVERHCTS
+72 AVQRHCTS
-87 KLHDEHL
+87 KLQDERL

-119 SRTPDADTAWCLR
+119 SRTTDSDTAWCIR
-132 VDGGVITPPQPA
+132 VDGGVITPPQPS
-144 SGPAGTRIVVTDLF
+144 SGPVGTRIVVTDLF

-163 RRKFLKSARVEG
+163 RRKFLKSPRVENS
-175 GHAESV
+175 HAESV

-193 MRVTMD
+193 MRVTLD
-199 DRLLF
+199 DKVLF
-204 DLPEQSPIARTAAI
+204 DLPEQSPIARAATV
-218 LDTTPEMLLLLDEQR
+218 LDTTPDILIPLDEER
-233 GAVRL
+233 GHIRL
-238 SGFACGPART
+238 SGFACGPAKT
-248 RATGAGQ
+248 RATGSGQ
-255 FILVNN
+255 FILVNH

-308 TELRFADEAEVRSLV
+308 TELRFADEAEVRALV

-331 GHGSSRGGGLHA
+331 GHGSSGGGGIHA
-343 SFGSRPRPSI
+343 SFGIRPSRPSI
-353 AYPPRP
+353 SYPPRP
-359 DRAALEERLPAFTAE
+359 DMPVDAPVHVSSPATLPFAASPVASRVAVQAPTPVERSGFAE
-374 QDEQDGTPLPPASSA
+374 QD
-389 IFVSSDVSLP
+389 V
-399 RREGFAETDQ
+399 GFT
-409 EFAPAARV
+409 PAARPPQPV
-417 PRQPEALDAAFPLG
+417 PEQLDPSFPLG
-431 AAIAQV
+431 ASVAQV

-468 RAQYASGH
+468 REQYASGA

-483 LPEVVDLPRR
+483 LPEVIDLPRR

-498 LACTEDLS
+498 LARSEDLS
-506 KLGIELESFGPGSV
+506 RLGMDIESFGPGSV

-537 LRDIADELADDPAL
+537 LRDVADELANDPDL
-551 DAGST
+551 DAGNT

-564 AVIARMACH
+564 AILARMACH

-588 ALLREMERT
+588 ALLRDMERT

-611 KLTRNE
+611 KLTRSE
-617 LERLFGR
+617 IERLFGR
-624 VK
+624 IK

>member
-1 MSETSSPRSSIRRLS
+1 
-16 GHVIDLI
+16 
-23 AAGEVIERPAAAL
+23 
-36 KELVENAID
+36 
-45 AGATRISVA
+45 
-54 LRGGGTDRIDVT
+54 
-66 DNGCGM
+66 M
-72 TPAELELAVERHCTS
+72 TPEELDMAVQRHCTS
-87 KLHDEHL
+87 KLQDERL

-119 SRTPDADTAWCLR
+119 SRTSESDTAWCIR
-132 VDGGVITPPQPA
+132 VDGGVITPLQPS
-144 SGPAGTRIVVTDLF
+144 SGPVGTRIVVTDLF

-163 RRKFLKSARVEG
+163 RRKFLKSPRVENS
-175 GHAESV
+175 HAESV

-193 MRVTMD
+193 MRVTLD
-199 DRLLF
+199 DKLLF
-204 DLPEQSPIARTAAI
+204 DLPEQSPISRAATV
-218 LDTTPEMLLLLDEQR
+218 LDTTPDTLIPLDEER
-233 GAVRL
+233 GHIRL
-238 SGFACGPART
+238 SGFACGPAKT
-248 RATGAGQ
+248 RATGSGQ
-255 FILVNN
+255 FILVNH

-308 TELRFADEAEVRSLV
+308 TELRFADEAEVKALV

-331 GHGSSRGGGLHA
+331 GHGSSGGGGVHA
-343 SFGSRPRPSI
+343 SFGIRPSRPSI
-353 AYPPRP
+353 SYPPRP
-359 DRAALEERLPAFTAE
+359 DIPVDAPVQASAPATLPFAAAAPASRLSGPSPQYAERSGFAE
-374 QDEQDGTPLPPASSA
+374 QD
-389 IFVSSDVSLP
+389 V
-399 RREGFAETDQ
+399 GFT
-409 EFAPAARV
+409 PAARPPQPV
-417 PRQPEALDAAFPLG
+417 PEQLDPSFPLG
-431 AAIAQV
+431 ASVAQV

-468 RAQYASGH
+468 REQYASGA

-483 LPEVVDLPRR
+483 LPEVIDLPRR

-498 LACTEDLS
+498 LARSEDLS
-506 KLGIELESFGPGSV
+506 QLGMDLESFGPGSV

-537 LRDIADELADDPAL
+537 LRDVADELANDPDL
-551 DAGST
+551 DAGNT

-564 AVIARMACH
+564 AILARMACH

-588 ALLREMERT
+588 ALLRDMERT

-611 KLTRNE
+611 KLTRSE
-617 LERLFGR
+617 IERLFGR
-624 VK
+624 IK

>member
-1 MSETSSPRSSIRRLS
+1 MSEAPSFPRPTIRRLS

-45 AGATRISVA
+45 AGATRIVVA
-54 LRGGGTDRIDVT
+54 LRAGGTDRIDVI

-87 KLHDEHL
+87 KLQDERL

-119 SRTPDADTAWCLR
+119 SRTPESDTAWCIR

-144 SGPAGTRIVVTDLF
+144 SGPVGTRIVVTDLF

-163 RRKFLKSARVEG
+163 RRKFLKSARVES

-193 MRVTMD
+193 MRVLLD
-199 DRLLF
+199 DKVLF
-204 DLPEQSPIARTAAI
+204 DLPEQSPITRAASV
-218 LDTTPEMLLLLDEQR
+218 LDTTPDTLIPLDEQR

-248 RATGAGQ
+248 RATGSGQ

-281 ERGRFPVMALHLK
+281 ERGRFPVMALHLT

-308 TELRFADEAEVRSLV
+308 TELRFADEAEIRSLV

-331 GHGSSRGGGLHA
+331 GHGSNGGGGIHA
-343 SFGSRPRPSI
+343 SFGSRPSI
-353 AYPPRP
+353 VYPPRP
-359 DRAALEERLPAFTAE
+359 PEPREAPASVPLQGSLPTGYAPRSS
-374 QDEQDGTPLPPASSA
+374 PLPDATP
-389 IFVSSDVSLP
+389 SLARP
-399 RREGFAETDQ
+399 GFAETDPA
-409 EFAPAARV
+409 FAPAARA
-417 PRQPEALDAAFPLG
+417 PQQPEALDPAFPLG

-437 FDTYIIAVAPDGDLV
+437 FDTYILALAPDGDLV

-468 RAQYASGH
+468 REQYANGGT

-498 LACTEDLS
+498 MAQAEDLS
-506 KLGIELESFGPGSV
+506 KLGIDLESFGPGSV

-527 LLGTKDVQGL
+527 LLGAQDIQGL
-537 LRDIADELADDPAL
+537 LKDIADELASDPDL
-551 DAGST
+551 DAAST
-556 DSFSHRLD
+556 GSFSHHLD
-564 AVIARMACH
+564 AILARMACH

-588 ALLREMERT
+588 ALLREMELT

-611 KLTRNE
+611 KLTRRE

>member
-1 MSETSSPRSSIRRLS
+1 MSEAPSFSRPIIRRLS

-45 AGATRISVA
+45 AGATCIVVA
-54 LRGGGTDRIDVT
+54 LRAGGTDRIDVT

-72 TPAELELAVERHCTS
+72 SPLELELAVERHCTS
-87 KLHDEHL
+87 KLQDDHL

-119 SRTPDADTAWCLR
+119 SRTPESDTAWCIR

-144 SGPAGTRIVVTDLF
+144 SGPVGTRIVVTDLF

-163 RRKFLKSARVEG
+163 RRKFLKSARVES

-193 MRVTMD
+193 MRVLLD
-199 DRLLF
+199 DKVLF
-204 DLPEQSPIARTAAI
+204 DLPEQSPISRAASI
-218 LDTTPEMLLLLDEQR
+218 LDTTSDTLIPLDEQR

-248 RATGAGQ
+248 RATGSGQ

-308 TELRFADEAEVRSLV
+308 TELRFADEAEIRSLV

-331 GHGSSRGGGLHA
+331 GHGSKGGGGIHA
-343 SFGSRPRPSI
+343 SFAPRSSI
-353 AYPPRP
+353 VYPPRP
-359 DRAALEERLPAFTAE
+359 PEPRETV
-374 QDEQDGTPLPPASSA
+374 T
-389 IFVSSDVSLP
+389 SLP
-399 RREGFAETDQ
+399 LQTTLPTASASQTPQAVPRQGFAETDPA
-409 EFAPAARV
+409 FAPAARA
-417 PRQPEALDAAFPLG
+417 PQQPEALDPAFPLG
-431 AAIAQV
+431 ASIAQV
-437 FDTYIIAVAPDGDLV
+437 FDTYILALAPDGDLI

-468 RAQYASGH
+468 REQYASGGT
-476 LRSQALL
+476 LRAQALL

-498 LACTEDLS
+498 MARAEDLA
-506 KLGIELESFGPGSV
+506 KLGIDLESFGPGSV

-527 LLGTKDVQGL
+527 LLGAKDIQGL
-537 LRDIADELADDPAL
+537 LKDVADELAGDPDL
-551 DAGST
+551 DAANTGS
-556 DSFSHRLD
+556 FAHHLD
-564 AVIARMACH
+564 AILARMACH

-611 KLTRNE
+611 RLTRRE

>member
-1 MSETSSPRSSIRRLS
+1 MSEAPSFPRPTIRRLS

-45 AGATRISVA
+45 AGATRIVVA
-54 LRGGGTDRIDVT
+54 LRAGGTDRIDVT

-87 KLHDEHL
+87 KLQDERL

-119 SRTPDADTAWCLR
+119 SRTPESDTAWCIR

-144 SGPAGTRIVVTDLF
+144 SGPVGTRIVVTDLF

-163 RRKFLKSARVEG
+163 RRKFLKSARVESS
-175 GHAESV
+175 HAESV

-193 MRVTMD
+193 MRVLLD
-199 DRLLF
+199 DKVLF
-204 DLPEQSPIARTAAI
+204 DLPEQSPIARAASV
-218 LDTTPEMLLLLDEQR
+218 LDTTPDTLIPLDEQR

-248 RATGAGQ
+248 RATGSGQ

-281 ERGRFPVMALHLK
+281 ERGRFPVMALHLT

-308 TELRFADEAEVRSLV
+308 TELRFADEAEIRSLV

-331 GHGSSRGGGLHA
+331 GHGSNGGGGIHA
-343 SFGSRPRPSI
+343 SFGSRPSI
-353 AYPPRP
+353 VYPPRP
-359 DRAALEERLPAFTAE
+359 SEPREAPVSVPLQGSLPTGYAPRSS
-374 QDEQDGTPLPPASSA
+374 PLPDATP
-389 IFVSSDVSLP
+389 SLARP
-399 RREGFAETDQ
+399 GFAETDPG
-409 EFAPAARV
+409 FAPAARA
-417 PRQPEALDAAFPLG
+417 PQQPEALDPAFPLG

-437 FDTYIIAVAPDGDLV
+437 FDTYILALAPDGDLV

-468 RAQYASGH
+468 REQYAHGGT

-498 LACTEDLS
+498 MARAKDLS
-506 KLGIELESFGPGSV
+506 KLGIDLESFGPGSV

-527 LLGTKDVQGL
+527 LLGAQDIQGL
-537 LRDIADELADDPAL
+537 LKDIADELASDPDL
-551 DAGST
+551 DAAST
-556 DSFSHRLD
+556 GSFSHHLD
-564 AVIARMACH
+564 AILARMACH

-588 ALLREMERT
+588 ALLREMELT

-611 KLTRNE
+611 KLTRRE

>member
-1 MSETSSPRSSIRRLS
+1 MSEKTSLVRPVIRRLS
-16 GHVIDLI
+16 GHVVDLI

-45 AGATRISVA
+45 AGATRLVVA
-54 LRGGGTDRIDVT
+54 LRAGGTDRIDVT

-72 TPAELELAVERHCTS
+72 TPEELDMAVQRHCTS
-87 KLHDEHL
+87 KLQDERL

-119 SRTPDADTAWCLR
+119 SRTAESDTAWCIR
-132 VDGGVITPPQPA
+132 VDGGVITPPHPS
-144 SGPAGTRIVVTDLF
+144 SGPVGTRIVVTDLF

-163 RRKFLKSARVEG
+163 RRKFLKSPRVENS
-175 GHAESV
+175 HAESV

-193 MRVTMD
+193 MRVTLD
-199 DRLLF
+199 DKVLF
-204 DLPEQSPIARTAAI
+204 DLPEQSPIARTATV
-218 LDTTPEMLLLLDEQR
+218 LETTPDTLIPLDEQR
-233 GAVRL
+233 GHIRL
-238 SGFACGPART
+238 SGFACGPAKT
-248 RATGAGQ
+248 KATGSGQ
-255 FILVNN
+255 FIMVNH

-308 TELRFADEAEVRSLV
+308 TELRFADEAEVRALV

-331 GHGSSRGGGLHA
+331 GHGSSGGGGIHA
-343 SFGSRPRPSI
+343 SFGSRPARPSI
-353 AYPPRP
+353 SYPSRP
-359 DRAALEERLPAFTAE
+359 DVPVELPSFKEFRTEPAA
-374 QDEQDGTPLPPASSA
+374 
-389 IFVSSDVSLP
+389 SLP
-399 RREGFAETDQ
+399 LSVPKAAPFAPDRSGFAEQ
-409 EFAPAARV
+409 EAGFAPAARAPQPV
-417 PRQPEALDAAFPLG
+417 PEHLDASFPLG
-431 AAIAQV
+431 ASVAQV

-468 RAQYASGH
+468 REQYASGT

-493 EAEAL
+493 DAEAL
-498 LACTEDLS
+498 LARSEDLS
-506 KLGIELESFGPGSV
+506 RLGIDLESFGAGSV

-537 LRDIADELADDPAL
+537 LRDVADELANDPDL
-551 DAGST
+551 DAGNT
-556 DSFSHRLD
+556 DSFSNRLD
-564 AVIARMACH
+564 AILARMACH

-617 LERLFGR
+617 IERLFGR
-624 VK
+624 IK